1 MPVPEA
7 SISGA
12 SRRFPIPR
20 ARGGRN
26 ILLARIGCG
35 KTPFGSRTNMTAAQA
50 PIRIFGVSLKTLLTK
65 AAIMLGAGL
74 LLGWVYAWASPRVYP
89 QESALGFSYGVVHGG
104 LMPMALPS
112 LLMGQDVEIF
122 ASNNSG
128 RGYKLGYIVGINLCG
143 LIFFGSAFW
152 RPRVR
157 QVDSVDDVTAYKN
170 QPR

>member
-1 MPVPEA
+1 MP
-7 SISGA
+7 
-12 SRRFPIPR
+12 
-20 ARGGRN
+20 
-26 ILLARIGCG
+26 
-35 KTPFGSRTNMTAAQA
+35 AAQA
-50 PIRIFGVSLKTLLTK
+50 PIRIFGVTLKTLLTK
-65 AAIMLGAGL
+65 AAILIVVGL

-89 QESALGFSYGVVHGG
+89 RESALGFRYGVVHGG

-152 RPRVR
+152 RPRAKPTEAVG
-157 QVDSVDDVTAYKN
+157 DEAAYKN